1 MTMTTKLDR
10 GVTYYEEPSSIKSLD
25 HVVSKGHVTN
35 KICCICTTTRPMAI
49 KLGKVVSYYKELPRI
64 KSHNPLNTWSHEVI

>member
-10 GVTYYEEPSSIKSLD
+10 VVTYYEEPSSIKSLD
-25 HVVSKGHVTN
+25 HVISKGHVTN